1 MKLEF
6 SLTRFLQTLRWSWQT
21 QPLIPYMVMLGL
33 IPFGYYFLANLAYHQ
48 SNLENANDGIFFCLA
63 IMMLLC
69 GWLYAGISF
78 QVLSKNTTGM
88 QYLLLPASV
97 LEKWL
102 AKVIMA
108 FVVFPLILL
117 ITFHLA
123 LWIFNFFAQS
133 LIVFRY
139 PPVDWEMHEIKI
151 VFFFFYLLMPLAFVS
166 GLLWKRFGFFKTILT
181 GAVLLFLIVQY
192 LIWSD
197 FSNRNGS
204 YRPLISDVVPPF
216 MDFEGT
222 PATKTLV
229 DLFWLFAAY
238 IPATL
243 CFVASYFLLK
253 NKEI

>member
-1 MKLEF
+1 
-6 SLTRFLQTLRWSWQT
+6 
-21 QPLIPYMVMLGL
+21 MLGL
-33 IPFGYYFLANLAYHQ
+33 IPFGYYFLALEAYYQ
-48 SNLENANDGIFFCLA
+48 SSLDRANYSTFFCLA

-102 AKVIMA
+102 AKVIMV
-108 FVVFPLILL
+108 FVVFPLIVLL
-117 ITFHLA
+117 TFHLA
-123 LWIFNFFAQS
+123 LWVFNFFAQS

-139 PPVDWEMHEIKI
+139 PPVDWESFDIKI

-181 GAVLLFLIVQY
+181 GAILLFLMVQY
-192 LIWSD
+192 LIWADLPKSNAY
-197 FSNRNGS
+197 FS
-204 YRPLISDVVPPF
+204 PLISDVVPPF
-216 MDFEGT
+216 MDFEGLPT
-222 PATKTLV
+222 TKTLV

>member
-1 MKLEF
+1 
-6 SLTRFLQTLRWSWQT
+6 
-21 QPLIPYMVMLGL
+21 MLGL
-33 IPFGYYFLANLAYHQ
+33 IPFGYYFLVNAAYYQ

-69 GWLYAGISF
+69 GWLYAGVSF

-108 FVVFPLILL
+108 FVVFPLIVLL
-117 ITFHLA
+117 TFHIA

-139 PPVDWEMHEIKI
+139 PPVDWGSFDIKI
-151 VFFFFYLLMPLAFVS
+151 VFFVFYLLMPLAFAS

-204 YRPLISDVVPPF
+204 YRPLISEVVLPF

-229 DLFWLFAAY
+229 DLFWIFVAY

>member
-1 MKLEF
+1 MKPEF
-6 SLTRFLQTLRWSWQT
+6 SLSRFWQTLRWSWQT
-21 QPLIPYMVMLGL
+21 QPLVPYMVMLGL
-33 IPFGYYFLANLAYHQ
+33 IPFGYYFLVSEAYYQ
-48 SNLENANDGIFFCLA
+48 SSLEKATDGTFFCLT

-69 GWLYAGISF
+69 GWLYAGLSF
-78 QVLSKNTTGM
+78 QVFSKNTTGM

-108 FVVFPLILL
+108 FVVFPLIIL

-123 LWIFNFFAQS
+123 LWVFNFFAQS

-151 VFFFFYLLMPLAFVS
+151 VFFFFYLLMPLAFAS

-181 GAVLLFLIVQY
+181 GAILLFLMVQY
-192 LIWSD
+192 MIWADLPKSSTN
-197 FSNRNGS
+197 FS
-204 YRPLISDVVPPF
+204 PLISDVVMPF
-216 MDFEGT
+216 MDFNGL
-222 PATKTLV
+222 PATKKLM
-229 DLFWLFAAY
+229 DLFWLFVAY
-238 IPATL
+238 IPAAL
-243 CFVASYFLLK
+243 CFAASYVLLK